1 MKTTH
6 CYHCGDSCKNADIQ
20 LDYKFFCCNGCKTVY
35 EIFFENDL
43 TCYYDFQDTP
53 GATPSVIEGKYDFLE
68 NNSIQEKLFDFI
80 DGNKAI
86 VTLYIPHI
94 HCSSCIW
101 VLENLHKLNTK
112 ISSSQVNFPKKTVRI
127 SFNSETISLKE
138 IVLLLTAIGYDPY
151 ISLEDYETGTKDV
164 DRSLIYK
171 LGIAGFAFGNVMFLS
186 FPEYFQ
192 VDGFWIEK
200 YKNIFRWLMFFFSLP
215 VVFYAANDYFI
226 SAYKGLNS
234 KILNIDVPIA
244 LGVSVL
250 FIRSSIEIIFD
261 LGTGFFDSLTGLVF
275 FLLL

>member
-53 GATPSVIEGKYDFLE
+53 GAIPSEIEGKYDFLE
-68 NNSIQEKLFDFI
+68 NNSIQEKLLDFI

-112 ISSSQVNFPKKTVRI
+112 ISSSQVNFLKKTVRI

-171 LGIAGFAFGNVMFLS
+171 LGIAGFAFGNVMF
-186 FPEYFQ
+186 YHFQ
-192 VDGFWIEK
+192 
-200 YKNIFRWLMFFFSLP
+200 NIFKWM
-215 VVFYAANDYFI
+215 VF
-226 SAYKGLNS
+226 G
-234 KILNIDVPIA
+234 
-244 LGVSVL
+244 
-250 FIRSSIEIIFD
+250 
-261 LGTGFFDSLTGLVF
+261 
-275 FLLL
+275 